1 MGVFFEKG
9 LQFSKIFR
17 IFAVR
22 KRKKSLEV
30 NKKLNNKNLTHY
42 GKIQNFCL

>member
-9 LQFSKIFR
+9 LHFSKIFR

-30 NKKLNNKNLTHY
+30 KQLINNEIWQRFL
-42 GKIQNFCL
+42 IMW